1 METLRDSTRAVGVSV
16 VSVFMRHVYQ
26 WMTLGLLVTAASA
39 FYVAGSPAILQ
50 ILFGNMVGLIVL
62 AVAVFAL
69 PLVLSSMISRLSSGA
84 ATALFLVY
92 SALMG
97 AFLSSLLLAYTGAS
111 VLQAFV
117 TTAGTFAAM
126 SVYGTVTKRDL
137 TSMGSFLMMGLIG
150 LLIAMLVNIFL
161 QSTMLEFVISAV
173 GVLVFTGL
181 TAYDTQRIRAF
192 GENAPLDDSVAIRR
206 GALLGALTL
215 YLDFINLFLF
225 LLRIFGGNRD

>member
-215 YLDFINLFLF
+215 YLDFINLFIMM
-225 LLRIFGGNRD
+225 LRLIGDRR

>member
-1 METLRDSTRAVGVSV
+1 METLRDTTRAVGVSV

-62 AVAVFAL
+62 AIAVFAL
-69 PLVLSSMISRLSSGA
+69 PLVLSSMISRLSSAA

-150 LLIAMLVNIFL
+150 LLIAMLVNVFL
-161 QSTMLEFVISAV
+161 QSTMLEFVISAI

-215 YLDFINLFLF
+215 YLDFINLFIMM
-225 LLRIFGGNRD
+225 LRLIGDRR